1 MKYSEE
7 TAFAKLAA
15 QCSAAEC
22 CTNDIENKMRRWEM
36 DEASI
41 KKIIQ
46 RLLDEHFIDNTRYCR
61 AFIKDKI
68 LFNRWGR
75 RKIEE
80 ALYAKHIPKD
90 ISTPIFEEL
99 DKESY
104 LNTLRDLLIARG
116 RTIKAKDD
124 YDMRNKL
131 IRFALQRGFSMG
143 DILSVIDD

>member
-7 TAFAKLAA
+7 AAFAKLAA
-15 QCSAAEC
+15 QCSTAEY
-22 CTNDIENKMRRWEM
+22 CTNDIEKRMRRWEM
-36 DEASI
+36 DETSI

-80 ALYAKHIPKD
+80 ALYAKHISKD
-90 ISTPIFEEL
+90 VSTPIFEEL
-99 DKESY
+99 DKDSY
-104 LNTLRDLLIARG
+104 LDTLHNLLIARS

-131 IRFALQRGFSMG
+131 IRYALQRGFSMG